1 MNQPATET
9 EFNQPMP
16 EAVRN
21 NRVDAIA
28 AHVAKIRKD
37 QGFTQTEMARK
48 LKTTQSVY
56 SRYERGDLRIHA
68 DTLLQLAKIFGVTP
82 NELCGITP
90 SGAKKINTSED
101 NIPKRFLR
109 RLRGVQNLTRTDQD
123 YLLRTIDMFM
133 NGAEIKNNEKRSKKT
148 SKAK

>member
-1 MNQPATET
+1 MNLIHQLNHE
-9 EFNQPMP
+9 EPMP

-21 NRVDAIA
+21 KRVDLIA

-37 QGFTQTEMARK
+37 QGFTQAEMAKK

-68 DTLLQLAKIFGVTP
+68 DTLIQLANIFAVTP
-82 NELCGITP
+82 NELCGITEGGNP
-90 SGAKKINTSED
+90 KKVNTSEE

-109 RLRGVQNLTRTDQD
+109 RLRGVQHLTRTDQD
-123 YLLRTIDMFM
+123 YLLRTIDAFM
-133 NGAEIKNNEKRSKKT
+133 SVGKEKQARKK
-148 SKAK
+148 SKAAAK

>member
-1 MNQPATET
+1 MNRPNNHLTFA
-9 EFNQPMP
+9 NSSMP

-21 NRVDAIA
+21 KRVDAIA
-28 AHVAKIRKD
+28 AHVAIIRKD
-37 QGFTQTEMARK
+37 QGFTQAEMANK

-82 NELCGITP
+82 NELCGINP
-90 SGAKKINTSED
+90 SGSAKKISTSEE

-109 RLRGVQNLTRTDQD
+109 RLRGVQHLTRTDQD
-123 YLLRTIDMFM
+123 YLLRTIDAFM
-133 NGAEIKNNEKRSKKT
+133 SVGADKKAKKT
-148 SKAK
+148 TTKAK

>member
-1 MNQPATET
+1 MNSFASEQHFASPK
-9 EFNQPMP
+9 MP

-21 NRVDAIA
+21 KRVDTIA
-28 AHVAKIRKD
+28 AHVARIRKD
-37 QGFTQTEMARK
+37 QGFTQIEMARK

-68 DTLLQLAKIFGVTP
+68 DTLIQLASIFGVTP

-90 SGAKKINTSED
+90 SGGTKKVKTSEET
-101 NIPKRFLR
+101 IPKRFLR

-123 YLLRTIDMFM
+123 YLLRTIDAFM
-133 NGAEIKNNEKRSKKT
+133 TVGNDKKAA
-148 SKAK
+148 KAK